1 MVARLSAIL
10 STLALVCLVASC
22 GWFGDERLES
32 APGSP
37 TRSELES
44 LLSRT
49 AIVDNRPHPGGYER
63 GCGNG
68 EACVFGPAWS
78 DDQDAPGGHDGCDT
92 RNNVLA
98 QDLSDVVFKPGTRDC
113 VVLSGAMTDPYS
125 GDRIEFERSQ
135 AKSVQIDHVFPL
147 AAAWDFGANS
157 WTPALRMRFA
167 NDTSLNL
174 LAVNGPDN
182 QSKGDSTPSEW
193 LPPNPAY
200 RCFYAGKYLTVAISY
215 GLPVSRADHSA
226 LTDLATRC

>member
-1 MVARLSAIL
+1 MSRRVLRMVRGRASRVGPWQPHAIG
-10 STLALVCLVASC
+10 TGRVAVPDSDC
-22 GWFGDERLES
+22 RQ
-32 APGSP
+32 PP
-37 TRSELES
+37 TS
-44 LLSRT
+44 
-49 AIVDNRPHPGGYER
+49 GGYQR

-68 EACVFGPAWS
+68 QACVFGPAWS

-167 NDTSLNL
+167 NDMSLNL

-193 LPPNPAY
+193 LPPDPAY